1 MSRSLL
7 VVNYRTAALAHEAIR
22 TARAAS
28 NEPLQVVVVDNSVDA
43 REAEALRDAADVL
56 IVAETNLGYGAAINR
71 GRRACDGDVIIV
83 TNPDVRFGESSI
95 DRLVEGGADVAGPA
109 LFWDDAHEWL
119 LPPADVHTTADRLE
133 HAVATRVR
141 SMQHRRD
148 ARRIRERIAFW
159 SLTSPARVR
168 AISGA
173 VMAIRTRAL
182 DDAGGFDERFR
193 LYFEETDFLRRVR
206 GEIAYVPTAKC
217 RHLYNQSAGRSDEAA
232 TLYAESEH
240 AFLRKWSG
248 AMMARTI
255 KALER
260 PPQNA
265 NLPFIDGPISVEHDD
280 VVIEVSPH
288 RQFETAAGRFAMRGT
303 VDLPPDVLAAW
314 RGGPLFMRVIDRRSG
329 RVVAAYQRI
338 RMTS

>member
-7 VVNYRTAALAHEAIR
+7 VVNYRTATLAHEAIR

-28 NEPLQVVVVDNSVDA
+28 REPLQVVVVDNSVDA
-43 REAEALRDAADVL
+43 REAEALGGVADTL

-71 GRRACDGDVIIV
+71 GRRACDGDTIIV
-83 TNPDVRFGESSI
+83 TNPDVRFGEASI
-95 DRLVEGGADVAGPA
+95 DRLVESGADVAGPA
-109 LFWDDAHEWL
+109 LYWDDAHEWL
-119 LPPADVHTTADRLE
+119 LPPADLHTTGDRLE
-133 HAVATRVR
+133 HGLATRSRFV
-141 SMQHRRD
+141 QHRRD

-159 SLTSPARVR
+159 SLVSPTPVR

-182 DDAGGFDERFR
+182 DAGGFDERFR

-206 GEIAYVPTAKC
+206 GEIAYVPGAKC
-217 RHLYNQSAGRSDEAA
+217 RHLYNQSAGVSPEAA
-232 TLYAESEH
+232 TMYAQSER
-240 AFLRKWSG
+240 AYLRKWSG
-248 AMMARTI
+248 AIAASSI

-260 PPQNA
+260 PPHAENV
-265 NLPFIDGPISVEHDD
+265 PSIDGPIAVEQDD
-280 VVIEVSPH
+280 VAIEASPH
-288 RQFETAAGRFAMRGT
+288 PQFETAAGRFATRGS

-314 RGGPLFMRVIDRRSG
+314 RGGPLYLRIIDRRSG
-329 RVVAAYQRI
+329 RVLAAYQRI